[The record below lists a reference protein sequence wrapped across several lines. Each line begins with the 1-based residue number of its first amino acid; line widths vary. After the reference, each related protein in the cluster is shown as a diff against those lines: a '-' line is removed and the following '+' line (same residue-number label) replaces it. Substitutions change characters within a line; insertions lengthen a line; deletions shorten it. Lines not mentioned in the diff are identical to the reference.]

1 MIRLV
6 RTRQAWLV
14 ALVAAL
20 SLSISAC
27 SRPPQKDEAGP
38 ALPDAGPPLVKTSEN
53 GPIKV
58 SVSLAPQRP
67 RLGDPLVLILT
78 VEAARGIDVEM
89 PPFGEAL
96 GRFSI
101 VSFTPRSETTP
112 DGATRKTQRYV
123 LDAPGSGRQR
133 VPPLRVSYADNRPGA
148 RINPQDGGLADPS
161 GEILTEELPVD
172 VISVLPATEVSADL
186 RPLRGPLAEPSRARA
201 ALPYLAFLLGLSGTL
216 ALVLLLRALR
226 RRAARKA
233 QVSAFDVAIGR
244 LGRLEDRGPPA
255 PDAADAFYVELS
267 DLVRRYIEDR
277 FGVRAP
283 ELTTEEFLYR
293 AQDLFAASA
302 HQNLLQAFLSSCDK
316 VKFAAYRP
324 DPAESRAA
332 LADARR
338 FLVETRPEA
347 RP

>member
-1 MIRLV
+1 MSRRAAAIL
-6 RTRQAWLV
+6 L
-14 ALVAAL
+14 AL
-20 SLSISAC
+20 SAILGAC
-27 SRPPQKDEAGP
+27 GRPPQRDEGAP
-38 ALPDAGPPLVKTSEN
+38 TLPDAGPPLVKTSES

-67 RLGDPLVLILT
+67 RLGDPLLLTLT

-89 PPFGEAL
+89 PPFGESL

-101 VSFTPRSETTP
+101 VSFTPRAETTP
-112 DGATRKTQRYV
+112 DGATRKIQRYV

-133 VPPLRVSYADNRPGA
+133 VPSLRVSFTDNRPGA
-148 RINPQDGGLADPS
+148 RINPQDGGLVDPS
-161 GEILTEELPVD
+161 GEILTEELPID
-172 VISVLPATEVSADL
+172 VISVLPATEVSAAL
-186 RPLRGPLAEPSRARA
+186 RPLRGPLPEPSKARA
-201 ALPYLAFLLGLSGTL
+201 ALPYLAFLLGLFGTL
-216 ALVLLLRALR
+216 GLVLLLRALR

-233 QVSAFDVAIGR
+233 QVSAFDVAISR
-244 LGRLEDRGPPA
+244 LGRLEGGGPPD

-283 ELTTEEFLYR
+283 ELTTEEFLLR
-293 AQDLFAASA
+293 AQDLFSAAA
-302 HQNLLQAFLSSCDK
+302 HRDLLQAFLSSCDR

-332 LADARR
+332 LSDARR